1 METNIMDKARQWL
14 SPSYDE
20 QTRTEI
26 LRLMKED
33 PALLEDSFYRNLEFG
48 TGGLRGIMGVGT
60 NRMNRYT
67 VGMVT
72 Q

>member
-48 TGGLRGIMGVGT
+48 TGD
-60 NRMNRYT
+60 
-67 VGMVT
+67 
-72 Q
+72 